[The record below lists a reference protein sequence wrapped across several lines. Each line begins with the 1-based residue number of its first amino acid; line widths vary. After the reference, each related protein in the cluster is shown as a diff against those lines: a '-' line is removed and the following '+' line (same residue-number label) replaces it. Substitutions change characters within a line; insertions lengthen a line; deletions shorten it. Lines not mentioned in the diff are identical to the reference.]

1 MSQTIR
7 AQTTSFNWGLRRE
20 KKKALQFIVVFAVVA
35 LEQVRNDAVEK
46 LGLGNGDVL
55 LPGDRDFGNSMVFFF
70 FFFGLVMIGNDVVLL
85 LGLAGVFQAYSG
97 AGGLGSRR
105 LRRQFLEAG
114 ERAVSN

>member
-20 KKKALQFIVVFAVVA
+20 KKKALQVIVVFTVAV
-35 LEQVRNDAVEK
+35 LEQVQNDAVEK

-55 LPGDRDFGNSMVFFF
+55 LPGDRDFGNSMVFFY
-70 FFFGLVMIGNDVVLL
+70 FFGLVMIGNDVVLL

-114 ERAVSN
+114 EKAVSN